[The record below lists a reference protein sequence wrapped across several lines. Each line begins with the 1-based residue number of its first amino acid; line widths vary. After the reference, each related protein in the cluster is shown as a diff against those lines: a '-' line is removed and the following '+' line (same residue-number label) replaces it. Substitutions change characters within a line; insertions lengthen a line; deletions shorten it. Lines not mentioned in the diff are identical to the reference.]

1 MAHME
6 DALWAGPAVALVTL
20 FDDEGAVAA
29 KETAAHAARIVA
41 AGIRAV
47 LVAGSTGEA
56 GALTDAERAELVAAV
71 RAACPGVPVLAG
83 ASGEW
88 RGQAAART
96 AAVIAAGADAVLVA
110 PPRQGDLRHYFAPVT
125 DAAAGVPV
133 LAYHYPGVAGGPVP
147 VDALATLGLAGVK
160 DSTGLAGRLAEE
172 VDLDW
177 PGAVYTGSASLLGYA
192 RWLGAAGAI
201 VAAANVVPE
210 QCVAA
215 WEGDAAAQREVLRVE
230 RSYRPTFP
238 VGIKAAVAARYGT
251 PTGCRMA

>member
-1 MAHME
+1 MARMD
-6 DALWAGPAVALVTL
+6 DALWTGPAVALVTL
-20 FDDEGAVAA
+20 FDDEGAVAV
-29 KETAAHAARIVA
+29 KETAAYAARIVA
-41 AGIRAV
+41 TGIRAV

-96 AAVIAAGADAVLVA
+96 VAMIAAGADAVLVA
-110 PPRQGDLRHYFAPVT
+110 PPRQGALRDYFAQIV
-125 DAAAGVPV
+125 DAAAGKPV

-147 VDALATLGLAGVK
+147 VEALATLGVAGIK

-172 VDLDW
+172 LDW

-192 RWLGAAGAI
+192 GWLGAAGAI

-210 QCVAA
+210 KCLAA
-215 WEGDAAAQREVLRVE
+215 WAGDADAQREVLRVE
-230 RSYRPTFP
+230 RLYRPTFP